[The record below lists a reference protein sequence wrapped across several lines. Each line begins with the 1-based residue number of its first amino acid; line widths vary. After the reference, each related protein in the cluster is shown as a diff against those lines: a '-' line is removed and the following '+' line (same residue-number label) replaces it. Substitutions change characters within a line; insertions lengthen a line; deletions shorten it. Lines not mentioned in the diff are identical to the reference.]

1 MLARS
6 TSTNKPDVVVHVHTP
21 NYIGN
26 IGSRVM
32 VQGSPGQKP
41 WGLMWKIIKAKRTGV
56 MAQKVRYLPSKC
68 EALNSNPSTA
78 KKKKKIYHSVYSWM
92 CFSPFL
98 SSPYY
103 KTKRTTLLS
112 ARVKYT
118 QHLNHTKR
126 VWTWETISVKFL
138 STLLSGLLLDATL
151 YLPFIYRKLIIQ
163 QTLCYYMNIVR

>member
-78 KKKKKIYHSVYSWM
+78 KKKKRYITVSTHECVS
-92 CFSPFL
+92 CPFSPLLTIKPKERHYYQLVLNILSIWIIPKGYELERLFL
-98 SSPYY
+98 SSFSPHCC
-103 KTKRTTLLS
+103 LGCF
-112 ARVKYT
+112 
-118 QHLNHTKR
+118 
-126 VWTWETISVKFL
+126 WMP
-138 STLLSGLLLDATL
+138 
-151 YLPFIYRKLIIQ
+151 PFIYPSFIESLLYSKHCVIIW
-163 QTLCYYMNIVR
+163 T